1 MLLLV
6 LMRKFLPL
14 VALVFAG
21 CVGTHF
27 NFDEVRQVQ
36 PGMTE
41 QQVQQI
47 MGKPNVVTAQGNR
60 IRWVYA
66 YGTAVGTG
74 ASASF
79 VFENGRV
86 VEVPVVPASFR

>member
-1 MLLLV
+1 MKSLLLSV
-6 LMRKFLPL
+6 TLLTS
-14 VALVFAG
+14 G

-27 NFDEVRQVQ
+27 TFSEVRQVQ

-47 MGKPNVVTAQGNR
+47 MGKPNVVTAQGNQV
-60 IRWVYA
+60 RWVYA
-66 YGTAVGTG
+66 YGTAIGSA

-86 VEVPVVPASFR
+86 VQVPNVPSSFR